1 MAKAKPI
8 WKLELGD
15 SAPEFRLRATGDS
28 AGKGGPQK
36 EIALGTAYAVWTGIG
51 AAGTF
56 MVGVWLFGDPGS
68 LGRYLGAVLI
78 IAGVATLKLAH

>member
-15 SAPEFRLRATGDS
+15 SAPEFRLRATGDN

-36 EIALGTAYAVWTGIG
+36 EIALADYRNQKNVVLAFYP
-51 AAGTF
+51 AAFTP
-56 MVGVWLFGDPGS
+56 V
-68 LGRYLGAVLI
+68 
-78 IAGVATLKLAH
+78 